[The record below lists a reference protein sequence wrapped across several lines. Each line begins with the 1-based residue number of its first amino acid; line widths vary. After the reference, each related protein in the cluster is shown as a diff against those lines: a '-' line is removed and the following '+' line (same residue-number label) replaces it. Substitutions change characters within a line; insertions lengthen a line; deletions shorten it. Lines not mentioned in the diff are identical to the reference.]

1 MLENHEYI
9 FKNACGNFQYLDIF
23 VYFDILIYFGL
34 TITDTIIIFIDG
46 TWIKEKKSLKDCTI
60 IIMQKHIFRKTYTDI
75 RFLYFQPYFEKF
87 DYLDESFETLDS
99 GGQKVSTDFQ
109 SETGNCTIYT
119 YKCLC
124 VSLFVCWI
132 KLDKSFAHSSL

>member
-46 TWIKEKKSLKDCTI
+46 T
-60 IIMQKHIFRKTYTDI
+60 
-75 RFLYFQPYFEKF
+75 
-87 DYLDESFETLDS
+87 
-99 GGQKVSTDFQ
+99 
-109 SETGNCTIYT
+109 
-119 YKCLC
+119 
-124 VSLFVCWI
+124 
-132 KLDKSFAHSSL
+132 